1 VAPFDV
7 DAIELS
13 ALRERRSAKWRE
25 YAPDVLPSWVAEM
38 DFPLAE
44 PIATA
49 LHHAIDRSDTGYRSL
64 TGLAQA
70 LSIFASRSWDWSIDP
85 VDIVVVPDVVS
96 GLAHAVR
103 VLTAPG
109 DGVVINPPVY
119 HPFFMVIKDM
129 TERSVVEAPMGRA
142 TDGTYFFDLDS
153 LESLFARPDVTAYIM
168 SSPHNP
174 TGNVPTRAEL
184 VQIAELAERH
194 DVAVISDEIHAPL
207 VLPGATHVPYLT
219 VVPPTARAVT
229 VLSASKAWNI
239 PGLKCAQIVSTPAV
253 STDISRRLP
262 LEMSFGTGHLGV
274 IGQIAAYLA
283 GEEWLQEVVGILDG
297 NRRLVGDLLGASMPE
312 AGYVAPEASYLAW
325 IDLREYGLGDDP
337 AAVILER
344 AGLALSSGPSFGR
357 QGRGFARLNFGTSP
371 ALLAQIVDRL
381 ASVVQ

>member
-1 VAPFDV
+1 MAPFDV

-25 YAPDVLPSWVAEM
+25 YAPDVLPSWVAEL

-129 TERSVVEAPMGRA
+129 TERTVVEAPMGRA

>member
-1 VAPFDV
+1 MAPFDV

-25 YAPDVLPSWVAEM
+25 YPPDVLPSWVAEM

-70 LSIFASRSWDWSIDP
+70 LSIFASRSWDWTIDP
-85 VDIVVVPDVVS
+85 VDVVVVPDVVS

-119 HPFFMVIKDM
+119 HPFFMVIKDI
-129 TERSVVEAPMGRA
+129 TERTVVEAPMGRA

-153 LESLFARPDVTAYIM
+153 LESAFARPDVTAYIM

-184 VQIAELAERH
+184 VRIVELAERH

-219 VVPPTARAVT
+219 VVPATARAVT

-283 GEEWLQEVVGILDG
+283 GDEWLQEVVGILDG
-297 NRRLVGDLLGASMPE
+297 NRRLVGDLLSASMPE

-371 ALLAQIVDRL
+371 DLLAQIVDRL

>member
-1 VAPFDV
+1 MAPFDV

-129 TERSVVEAPMGRA
+129 TERTVVEAPMGRA

>member
-1 VAPFDV
+1 MAPFDV

-129 TERSVVEAPMGRA
+129 TERTVVEAPMGRA

-184 VQIAELAERH
+184 VQIAELAVRH

>member
-129 TERSVVEAPMGRA
+129 TERTVVEAPMGRA

-184 VQIAELAERH
+184 VQIAELAVRH

>member
-129 TERSVVEAPMGRA
+129 TERTVVEAPMGRA

>member
-1 VAPFDV
+1 
-7 DAIELS
+7 
-13 ALRERRSAKWRE
+13 
-25 YAPDVLPSWVAEM
+25 
-38 DFPLAE
+38 
-44 PIATA
+44 
-49 LHHAIDRSDTGYRSL
+49 
-64 TGLAQA
+64 
-70 LSIFASRSWDWSIDP
+70 
-85 VDIVVVPDVVS
+85 
-96 GLAHAVR
+96 
-103 VLTAPG
+103 
-109 DGVVINPPVY
+109 VINPPVY

-129 TERSVVEAPMGRA
+129 TERTVVEAPMGRA

-184 VQIAELAERH
+184 VQIAELAVRH

>member
-1 VAPFDV
+1 MAPFDV

-49 LHHAIDRSDTGYRSL
+49 LHHAIDLSDTGYRSL

-129 TERSVVEAPMGRA
+129 TERTVVEAPMGRA

>member
-1 VAPFDV
+1 MAPFDV

-129 TERSVVEAPMGRA
+129 TERTVVEAPMGRA

-174 TGNVPTRAEL
+174 TGTVPTRAEL